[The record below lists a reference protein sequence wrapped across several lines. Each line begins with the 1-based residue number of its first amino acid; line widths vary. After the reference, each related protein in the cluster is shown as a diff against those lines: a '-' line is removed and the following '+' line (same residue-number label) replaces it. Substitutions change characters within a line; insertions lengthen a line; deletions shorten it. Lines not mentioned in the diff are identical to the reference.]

1 MSQYLNGDAKGMFSP
16 AAGKSFQQSY
26 VHEADWLIPQ
36 GGIGWTWRA
45 TGTTYS
51 AEDALIHMIGYF
63 EKVLYGVLEMK
74 TNNMLDLI
82 DRTNNAIYHEL

>member
-1 MSQYLNGDAKGMFSP
+1 MFFP
-16 AAGKSFQQSY
+16 AAGQSFQQSY

-36 GGIGWTWRA
+36 DGIGWNWRA

-51 AEDALIHMIGYF
+51 AEDALSRMIAYF
-63 EKVLYGVLEMK
+63 EKILYGVLEMK
-74 TNNMLDLI
+74 TDNMLDLT